1 MELDDKEGTPVKKP
15 KLLRNIDVGEWIVR
29 DACQCLNESRDK
41 SFLNLFQPFVCESKP
56 NDGDEAAGAAKE
68 EGFLASNVD
77 DQLLLLVH
85 FAPRLKLSEL
95 HLQVFGDGSA
105 PDRIRLFVNEP
116 NLSFEDVEDATPA
129 QSTSLSEQDPAT
141 EGDNVFK
148 IQLKATKFHKV
159 GSVSLYVEN
168 NIGGQEKT
176 RVRRIRFIGD
186 AYEKVLID
194 LTK

>member
-1 MELDDKEGTPVKKP
+1 MVTSL
-15 KLLRNIDVGEWIVR
+15 
-29 DACQCLNESRDK
+29 CL
-41 SFLNLFQPFVCESKP
+41 FAVT
-56 NDGDEAAGAAKE
+56 AAVYFMWRGA
-68 EGFLASNVD
+68 
-77 DQLLLLVH
+77 
-85 FAPRLKLSEL
+85 
-95 HLQVFGDGSA
+95 GSA